1 MTQVMVLDI
10 MKKAFFHNNDCSGGA
25 YSYNSF
31 SSRFVY

>member
-10 MKKAFFHNNDCSGGA
+10 MKKAFFHNNDCSGA